1 VADEDRLRQYLK
13 RAIAD
18 ARDARKRLR
27 EVEEKDQEPIAI
39 IGMACRYPGGVNSP
53 EQLWQLIADG
63 VDAVSPFPGNRGWS
77 ADDLYH
83 PDPDMVGKS
92 YARQGGFLH
101 DADLFDPELF
111 GMSPREALA
120 TDPQQRLLLE
130 TAWETFERAGIAPDT
145 LRGSRTGLFTG
156 VMYNDYGSR
165 PHLPPEGFEGYLFSG
180 SAGSVASGRLA
191 YTFGLEGPAV
201 TIDTACSSSLVAI
214 HLAATALRRGECD
227 LALAGGVTV
236 MSTPTAFIEF
246 SRLRG
251 LAPDGR
257 CKSFAATADGTGWS
271 EGVGLLLLARL
282 SDAHRAGRRVLAAVR
297 GSAVNSDGASNGL
310 TAPHGPSQ
318 ERVIREA
325 LANARLSTADVDV
338 VEAHGTGT
346 TLGDPI
352 EARALLATYGQDRP
366 ADRPVWL
373 GSLKSNIGHAQAAA
387 GVGGVIKMIEAMRHG
402 VLPRTLH
409 VEQPSPHVDWDSG
422 ALSLLTEA
430 RDWPETG
437 RSRRAAVSSFG
448 FGGTNA
454 HLIIEQTLPVPVD
467 EDAPAPDPAPDVV
480 LPLVPWVLS
489 AKTTDALRDQARGV
503 ESLVAGCGDL
513 TPLDVA
519 LSLATTRSALTHRA
533 VVVAAER
540 DELVRGLTEVADGE
554 SSAVLGVR
562 EDGLMAFMFTGQGAQ
577 RAGMAR
583 ELHESFPVFA
593 AAFDAVCAELDPHL
607 PRRLRTVIESGDELD
622 QTGYTQAALF
632 AVEVALFRLFE
643 GWGVRPDFLVGHSIG
658 ELTAAHVAGVLS
670 LTDAA
675 TLVTARGRLMQALP
689 AGGAMVAI
697 QATADEVLPTLDSNG
712 TVAIAAINGPK
723 AVVVS
728 GDEAATLAV
737 ASTWQARGRSTK
749 RLSVSHAFHSP
760 HMDAMLDEFRRVAEG
775 LTFHPPLLPIV
786 STVTGQVEFAARW
799 TAPDYWVDQVR
810 LPVRFLDAVRT
821 LESEGVATL
830 LELGPDGVL
839 SAMAVA
845 GAEQAAAVPAMRA
858 GRSEPHT
865 VISALGLL
873 HVRGVNVDWH
883 AFFAGTGARRVDLPT
898 YPFQRERFWL
908 DPTDFAGAV
917 DPVRALHH
925 VAWTP
930 FPVGQLIEPV
940 AWAALGRVRVDDLGI
955 PRYDDVAA
963 VGKAIESGMSAQVLL
978 VSQQPGT
985 GVDVVD
991 DVHQAAQWSL
1001 ALLQDWLADDRMA
1014 NTRLVVVTRGG
1025 VATADA
1031 DVPDLDAAAVWGL
1044 VRSAQSENPGRIML
1058 VDVDTEEIALALLS
1072 SVVTA
1077 DEPQAAIRGG
1087 RILVPRLNR
1096 VTESIMDGELAGPWQ
1111 PGGTVLI
1118 TGGTGA
1124 LGAAIARHLIVEHG
1138 VSHLLLTSRRGAQ
1151 AAGAAE
1157 VAAELAGLGATV
1169 RIAACDVADRD
1180 ALAAL
1185 LAQIP
1190 ADHPLTGIVHAAG
1203 VLDNG
1208 LVPAM
1213 TPDRLDAVLRPKVDA
1228 AWHLH
1233 DLTRADNLLS
1243 FVLFSSIVGVFGG
1256 PGQANYAAANAFLDA
1271 LAHRRAAQGLP
1282 ATSLAWGL
1290 WNDAGGI
1297 NAGLHDTDRARF
1309 ARDGFRP
1316 VSTREGLALFD
1327 AALTVDRPALA
1338 VTPVDLAAVRTG
1350 TRVPSLFRDMV
1361 TTTGHRAVRAA
1372 ADQGVSL
1379 SQRLSG
1385 MAGTE
1390 QQALV
1395 LDLVRAEVA
1404 AVLGFRDRAAVDAQ
1418 RPFQEL
1424 GFDSLTAVELR
1435 NRLGAVSGV
1444 PLPAT
1449 VVFDR
1454 PTPSALTD
1462 YLLARVAPDSTI
1474 GSQPPVMAEL
1484 DKLEEVLSAVSGD
1497 DSDRATITIRLQTIL
1512 SRWMQAW
1519 GTPQGPDLTSTIES
1533 ASTAEIL
1540 DFIDNELGR
1549 ATN

>member
-18 ARDARKRLR
+18 ARDARKRVR
-27 EVEEKDQEPIAI
+27 EVEEKDREPIAI
-39 IGMACRYPGGVNSP
+39 IGMACRYPGGVSSP
-53 EQLWQLIADG
+53 EQLWQLVADS
-63 VDAVSPFPGNRGWS
+63 VDAVSPFPSNRGWPV
-77 ADDLYH
+77 DDLYH

-92 YARQGGFLH
+92 YTQQGGFLH
-101 DADLFDPELF
+101 DADLFDPEFF

-165 PHLPPEGFEGYLFSG
+165 PHLPPEDFEGYLFSG
-180 SAGSVASGRLA
+180 SASSVASGRLA

-257 CKSFAATADGTGWS
+257 CKSFAASANGTGWS

-282 SDAHRAGRRVLAAVR
+282 SDAYRAGHRVLAAVR

-352 EARALLATYGQDRP
+352 EARALLATYGQHRP
-366 ADRPVWL
+366 VDRPVWL

-409 VEQPSPHVDWDSG
+409 IEQPSPHVDWDSG
-422 ALSLLTEA
+422 GLSLLTET

-437 RSRRAAVSSFG
+437 RPRRAAVSSFG

-454 HLIIEQTLPVPVD
+454 HLIIEQTPPVPVD
-467 EDAPAPDPAPDVV
+467 EDAPTPGPAADVD

-489 AKTTDALRDQARGV
+489 AKTADALRDQARGV
-503 ESLVAGCGDL
+503 ASLVAGCGDL

-519 LSLATTRSALTHRA
+519 FSLATTRSALTHRA
-533 VVVAAER
+533 VVVAAEQ

-554 SSAVLGVR
+554 PSAVRGLHQ
-562 EDGLMAFMFTGQGAQ
+562 DGLTAFMFTGQGAQ
-577 RAGMAR
+577 RRGMAR
-583 ELHESFPVFA
+583 ELHQSFPVFA

-607 PRRLRTVIESGDELD
+607 PRRLRTVIESGDELN

-658 ELTAAHVAGVLS
+658 ELAAAHVAGVLS

-675 TLVTARGRLMQALP
+675 TLVIARGQLMQALP
-689 AGGAMVAI
+689 AGAMVAI
-697 QATADEVLPTLDSNG
+697 QAAEDEVLPTLDGNG
-712 TVAIAAINGPK
+712 AVAIAAINGTK

-728 GDEAATLAV
+728 GEEAATLAV
-737 ASTWQARGRSTK
+737 AATWQARGRSTK
-749 RLSVSHAFHSP
+749 RLPVSHAFHSP
-760 HMDAMLDEFRRVAEG
+760 HMDAMLDELRRVAEG
-775 LTFHPPLLPIV
+775 LTFHPSLLPIV
-786 STVTGQVEFAARW
+786 STVTGQVESAARW
-799 TAPDYWVDQVR
+799 TSPDYWVGQVR

-821 LESEGVATL
+821 LESEGVSTL

-839 SAMAVA
+839 SAMAAA
-845 GAEQAAAVPAMRA
+845 GTERAVAVPAMRA
-858 GRSEPHT
+858 GRPEPHT
-865 VISALGLL
+865 LISALGLL
-873 HVRGVNVDWH
+873 HVRGMSVDWH
-883 AFFAGTGARRVDLPT
+883 AFFTGTGARRVDLPT

-908 DPTDFAGAV
+908 LPTDFAGAA

-925 VAWTP
+925 LAWIP
-930 FPVGQLIEPV
+930 FSFGQLIEPV
-940 AWAALGRVRVDDLGI
+940 AWAALGPVRGDDLGI

-963 VGKAIESGMSAQVLL
+963 VGKAIESGMSVEVLL
-978 VSQQPGT
+978 VFQEPGT

-991 DVHQAAQWSL
+991 DVHRAAQRSL

-1014 NTRLVVVTRGG
+1014 NTRLVIVTRGG
-1025 VATADA
+1025 VATTDA
-1031 DVPDLDAAAVWGL
+1031 DVPNLDAATVWGL
-1044 VRSAQSENPGRIML
+1044 VRSAQSENPGRIVL
-1058 VDVDTEEIALALLS
+1058 VDLDTEQVALALLS

-1077 DEPQAAIRGG
+1077 DEPQAALRGG
-1087 RILVPRLNR
+1087 RILVPRLNQ
-1096 VTESIMDGELAGPWQ
+1096 VTECTVDGEPAGPWQ

-1124 LGAAIARHLIVEHG
+1124 LGAAVARHLVIEHG
-1138 VSHLLLTSRRGAQ
+1138 VSHLLLTSRHGAQ

-1157 VAAELAGLGATV
+1157 IQAELAGLGATV

-1190 ADHPLTGIVHAAG
+1190 VDHPLTGIVHAAG

-1233 DLTRADNLLS
+1233 DLTRADNLVV
-1243 FVLFSSIVGVFGG
+1243 FVLFSSIVGLFGG

-1271 LAHRRAAQGLP
+1271 LAHRRAARGLP

-1297 NAGLHDTDRARF
+1297 NAGLDDTNRARYV
-1309 ARDGFRP
+1309 RDGFLP
-1316 VSTREGLALFD
+1316 VSTPEGLALFD
-1327 AALTVDRPALA
+1327 TALTVDRPALA
-1338 VTPVDLAAVRTG
+1338 VTPIDLAAVRAG

-1361 TTTGHRAVRAA
+1361 TTTGHRSVQTAP
-1372 ADQGVSL
+1372 DQDVSL

-1395 LDLVRAEVA
+1395 LELVRAEVA
-1404 AVLGFRDRAAVDAQ
+1404 AVLGFRDPAAVDAQ

-1444 PLPAT
+1444 QLPAT
-1449 VVFDR
+1449 VIFDR
-1454 PTPSALTD
+1454 PNPSALTD
-1462 YLLARVAPDSTI
+1462 YLLARVVPDSTV
-1474 GSQPPVMAEL
+1474 GLQPPVMAEL
-1484 DKLEEVLSAVSGD
+1484 DKLEKVLSTVSGD
-1497 DSDRATITIRLQTIL
+1497 DSDRATITTRLRTIL
-1512 SRWMQAW
+1512 SRWIQAG

-1533 ASTAEIL
+1533 ASTAEIF

-1549 ATN
+1549 AMN